1 MPDDNQNTPEAPQT
15 LRVDAGPEHKLIETS
30 LQKRDAVIIG
40 RGTEC
45 DLMVHDIKASRK
57 HCQLTRQGDGFLLT
71 DLDSKNGTYVNGQ
84 RITAPVLLRSK
95 ETFKIGDTI
104 FYLA

>member
-1 MPDDNQNTPEAPQT
+1 MVQ
-15 LRVDAGPEHKLIETS
+15 DA
-30 LQKRDAVIIG
+30 
-40 RGTEC
+40 
-45 DLMVHDIKASRK
+45 KASRK

-84 RITAPVLLRSK
+84 RITEPVLLRSK

>member
-1 MPDDNQNTPEAPQT
+1 MPENSQNESQAPQT

-30 LQKRDAVIIG
+30 LQKRDAVVIG

-45 DLMVHDIKASRK
+45 DLMVHDAKASRR
-57 HCQLTRQGDGFLLT
+57 HCQLTRQGNAFLLT

-84 RITAPVLLRSK
+84 RITEPVLLQSK

>member
-1 MPDDNQNTPEAPQT
+1 M
-15 LRVDAGPEHKLIETS
+15 LRVDSGPEHSLIETS
-30 LQKRDAVIIG
+30 LQKRERIIIG

-45 DLMVHDIKASRK
+45 DLMVQDAKASRK
-57 HCQLTRQGDGFLLT
+57 HCQLTRQGDAFLLT
-71 DLDSKNGTYVNGQ
+71 DLESKNGTYVNGQ
-84 RITAPVLLRSK
+84 RITEPVLLHSK

>member
-1 MPDDNQNTPEAPQT
+1 M
-15 LRVDAGPEHKLIETS
+15 DAGPEHKPIETS
-30 LQKRDAVIIG
+30 LQKRDEIVIG

-45 DLMVHDIKASRK
+45 DLMVHDIKASRT
-57 HCQLTRQGDGFLLT
+57 HCKLIRQGDGFLLT

-84 RITAPVLLRSK
+84 RINAPVLLRSK

>member
-1 MPDDNQNTPEAPQT
+1 MPENSQNQPEAPQT
-15 LRVDAGPEHKLIETS
+15 LRVDAGPDQKLIETS
-30 LQKRDAVIIG
+30 LNKRDTIVIG

-45 DLMVHDIKASRK
+45 DLMVHDSKASRK

-84 RITAPVLLRSK
+84 RITEPVLLRSK